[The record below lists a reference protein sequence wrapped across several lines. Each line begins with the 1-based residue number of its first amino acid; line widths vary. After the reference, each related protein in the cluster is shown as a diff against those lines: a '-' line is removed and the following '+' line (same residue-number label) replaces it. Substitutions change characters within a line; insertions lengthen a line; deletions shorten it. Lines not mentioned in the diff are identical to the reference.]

1 MAFFNPRWV
10 YVTLRKLRVIKSNK
24 IWYFGW
30 IYMGRGLVTSFGCCK
45 YVFYKFYTEGGWS
58 WEGSYFF
65 TLSGSFSTLAHFRFP
80 SSHFAQDILI
90 SFLYFFPS
98 FDLISFCSGSIFQFS
113 FGLLFIWIFFAD
125 PILVQDSAKADAN
138 VLWEWGKR
146 PVKGLAWIWPNS
158 EQEVG

>member
-1 MAFFNPRWV
+1 MIK
-10 YVTLRKLRVIKSNK
+10 TLVEYI
-24 IWYFGW
+24 F
-30 IYMGRGLVTSFGCCK
+30 GLVASFGCCK
-45 YVFYKFYTEGGWS
+45 YVFINFLLKEDGRACCFILKIIFYKFYTEGGWS

-65 TLSGSFSTLAHFRFP
+65 TLSDSSSTLAHFRFP